1 MKPVHYPVLY
11 REVLEYLEP
20 KSPAEVLVDGT
31 LGEGGHTELFLSR
44 FPRLHVVGVET
55 DPVML
60 ERAKER
66 LRNYHDRVTFWN
78 GWFDE
83 LFLNFEEKTGMD
95 KQPGAILLDL
105 GISTFH
111 LKQSGRGFSFQG
123 DEPLDMRLGKN
134 SGLTAA
140 EILNRYPFE
149 DLVSVF
155 SCYGEERYSK
165 RIARSVVKKRDSE
178 PFNTTGQFRETVESA
193 VPSKYRHGPIHPA
206 TRCFQALRVEVN
218 RELDRL
224 ETALTAA
231 FDTLSPGG
239 RFGVIS
245 FHSLEDR
252 KVKHFFR
259 EMAKRCTCPP
269 EEPKCIC
276 GGTPRAALITRKPV
290 RPKEAEVRENPP
302 SRSAKLRVLQKEEL

>member
-1 MKPVHYPVLY
+1 MKPVHYPVLH

-20 KSPAEVLVDGT
+20 KSPEDILVDGT

-44 FPRLHVVGVET
+44 FPRLKVIGVET

-66 LRNYHDRVTFWN
+66 LRSYHERVTFWN

-83 LFLNFEEKTGMD
+83 FFLHYRQETGLD
-95 KQPGAILLDL
+95 RQPGMILLDL

-134 SGLTAA
+134 SGLTAS
-140 EILNRYPFE
+140 EVLNRYPLE

-165 RIARSVVKKRDSE
+165 RIARAVVKKRDLE
-178 PFNTTGQFRETVESA
+178 PFTTTAQFRDTVESA
-193 VPSKYRHGPIHPA
+193 VPPQYRRGPIHPA
-206 TRCFQALRVEVN
+206 TKCFQALRIEVN

-224 ETALTAA
+224 EAALAAA
-231 FDTLSPGG
+231 FNTLSPGG

-259 EMAKRCTCPP
+259 EMARKCTCPP
-269 EEPKCIC
+269 EEPKCVC
-276 GGTPRAALITRKPV
+276 GGIPRASLITRKPV
-290 RPKEAEVRENPP
+290 RPGETEIRENPA
-302 SRSAKLRVLQKEEL
+302 SRSAKLRVLEKEEQ